1 MAVLVDFGVNPLLK
15 VEGYRVVGTVEKRLV
30 GPGEGVPGP
39 VTRENGSFG
48 PWEGVSGPVVR
59 ENRPLGPREGVPGP
73 EK

>member
-1 MAVLVDFGVNPLLK
+1 MRVFVDFSINPLLK